1 MHILGVDTGGTF
13 TDLVYFN
20 GQSVLTHKELSTPHA
35 PEHAILRGIASLGID
50 TRDLHVVHGTTVAT
64 NALLEGKGAR
74 TVFVTNHGF
83 KDLLLIGRQT
93 REELYN
99 LTPGKKRTLFD
110 PELCL
115 EAGGRV
121 GPEGETVLPLP
132 AAEIEALVSGI
143 EQLDAE
149 AVAIC
154 LLFSFVDNRFEK
166 AIQDR
171 LADRCFV
178 SISSEVL
185 AEYREYER
193 GLATWIN
200 SYLGPVMQGYLSR
213 LSRQIPDSRIS
224 VMQSD
229 GLTLGTATAERN
241 AVRLLLSG
249 PAGGL
254 WGSFHIGAGM
264 GRTQL
269 LTFDMGGTST
279 DVSIINGEFDLTS
292 NGKIAGLPI
301 AVPMLDIHTI
311 GAGGGSIAWVDE
323 GGLLQV
329 GPDSAGALPGPACYG
344 RGGSHATVTDAHV
357 VLGRLPSSCKLAGN
371 LVLDDAAAQT
381 AVSNLAQRLDLD
393 IQTCAQG
400 IVRIAN
406 EQMAQALR
414 VMSVHRGHDPKDF
427 TLVSFGGAGGL
438 HVCDLAET
446 LRIRQA
452 LVPAHTG
459 VLSAFGLLAA
469 PSGKEVSQSCIRL
482 IGDCREEEVEAIF
495 DRLERRI
502 TSDLRVEATSAF
514 QLKREIDLRYQGQ
527 SATLRLPW
535 LNQVQAASAFH
546 ERHRDRFGYALDM
559 PVELVNVRLTM
570 QGADMPDMPLPR
582 IARRECGQP
591 VDRVRLQEFGVQVP
605 VFRRSDIGQ
614 EQVLNG
620 PAIIV
625 EAQATLYVAPQWTA
639 VQQDSGSLLLEHTG
653 TH

>member
-35 PEHAILRGIASLGID
+35 PEHAILRGIASMGID
-50 TRDLHVVHGTTVAT
+50 VEALQIVHGTTVAT

-99 LTPGKKRTLFD
+99 LTPGEKRTLFD
-110 PELCL
+110 PQLCL
-115 EAGGRV
+115 ETGGRV
-121 GPEGETVLPLP
+121 GPDGETVQPLP
-132 AAEIEALVSGI
+132 VEEIEALISRI
-143 EQLDAE
+143 EQLE
-149 AVAIC
+149 AGAIAIC
-154 LLFSFVDNRFEK
+154 LLFSFMDNRFEK
-166 AIQDR
+166 AIRDR
-171 LADRCFV
+171 LAGRYFV

-213 LSRQIPDSRIS
+213 LGRQVPDSRIS

-229 GLTLGTATAERN
+229 GLTLGTDTAERN

-254 WGSFHIGAGM
+254 WGSFHAGSDV
-264 GRTQL
+264 GRKRL

-279 DVSIINGEFDLTS
+279 DVSIIDGEFGLTGD
-292 NGKIAGLPI
+292 GKVAGLPV

-311 GAGGGSIAWVDE
+311 GAGGGSVAWVDE

-329 GPDSAGALPGPACYG
+329 GPDSAGASPGPACYG
-344 RGGSHATVTDAHV
+344 LGGHEATVTDAHV
-357 VLGRLPSSCKLAGN
+357 VLGRLPASCKLAGN
-371 LVLDDAAAQT
+371 LVLDGAAART
-381 AVSNLAQRLDLD
+381 AVTNLAGRLDLD
-393 IQTCAQG
+393 AQTCAQG

-438 HVCDLAET
+438 HVCDLAGA
-446 LRIRQA
+446 LQIRQA

-459 VLSAFGLLAA
+459 VLSAVGLLAA
-469 PSGKEVSQSCIRL
+469 PRGKEVSQSCIRRL
-482 IGDCREEEVEAIF
+482 DDCRQEDVQAIL
-495 DRLERRI
+495 DGLEQRI
-502 TSDLRVEATSAF
+502 ASDLGPEAGSTF
-514 QLKREIDLRYQGQ
+514 EFKPEIDLRYQGQ
-527 SATLRLPW
+527 SATLRVPW
-535 LNQVQAASAFH
+535 LHPSAAARAFH
-546 ERHRDRFGYALDM
+546 ERHRKRFGYALDM
-559 PVELVNVRLTM
+559 PVELVNVRLT
-570 QGADMPDMPLPR
+570 ARATDALDMPVPR
-582 IARRECGQP
+582 I
-591 VDRVRLQEFGVQVP
+591 DRQELGRPFDQVRLLELEMAVP
-605 VFRRSDIGQ
+605 VYRRSDIGLGQ
-614 EQVLNG
+614 TLPG
-620 PAIIV
+620 PAVIV
-625 EAQATLYVAPQWTA
+625 EAQATLYVAPGWKA
-639 VQQDSGSLLLEHTG
+639 AQQESGSLLLEQTDAC
-653 TH
+653 

>member
-1 MHILGVDTGGTF
+1 MRLLGVDTGGTF

-20 GQSVLTHKELSTPHA
+20 GQSVQTHKELSTPQA
-35 PEHAILRGIASLGID
+35 PERAIMRGIASLGID
-50 TRDLHVVHGTTVAT
+50 TRGLHIVHGTTVAT

-99 LTPGKKRTLFD
+99 LTPREKPTLFE
-110 PELCL
+110 PRLCL
-115 EAGGRV
+115 ESGGRIDPR
-121 GPEGETVLPLP
+121 GDTVLPLP
-132 AAEIEALVSGI
+132 VAEMDALADSI
-143 EQLDAE
+143 DQLDVE
-149 AVAIC
+149 AVAVC
-154 LLFSFVDNRFEK
+154 LLFSFVDDRFERMLK
-166 AIQDR
+166 AR
-171 LADRCFV
+171 LGEGYFV

-213 LSRQIPDSRIS
+213 LGEALPDSRLA

-229 GLTLGTATAERN
+229 GLTLSTAAAERN

-254 WGSFHIGAGM
+254 WGSLHTGTSV
-264 GRTQL
+264 RCTRL

-279 DVSIINGEFDLTS
+279 DVSIIDGEFELTRRG
-292 NGKIAGLPI
+292 NIAGLPV

-329 GPDSAGALPGPACYG
+329 GPDSAGASPGPACYG
-344 RGGSHATVTDAHV
+344 QGGGQPTVTDAHV

-371 LVLDDAAAQT
+371 LDLDPAASQSVIAR
-381 AVSNLAQRLDLD
+381 LAQRVSLDP
-393 IQTCAQG
+393 QTCAQG

-414 VMSVHRGHDPKDF
+414 VMSVYRGHDPKDF

-438 HVCDLAET
+438 HVCDLAES
-446 LRIRQA
+446 LRIHQA

-469 PSGKEVSQSCIRL
+469 PSGKEVSQSCIQL
-482 IGDCREEEVEAIF
+482 LDECGSEELEEVF
-495 DRLERRI
+495 TRLEHRI
-502 TSDLRVEATSAF
+502 ASDLKVESASPYA
-514 QLKREIDLRYQGQ
+514 LKRELDLRYQGQ
-527 SATLRLPW
+527 SATLRVPW
-535 LNQVQAASAFH
+535 QDPSSAGQAFH
-546 ERHRDRFGYALDM
+546 GRHRERYGYALDM
-559 PVELVNVRLTM
+559 PVELVNVRLT
-570 QGADMPDMPLPR
+570 ATNTDTPELPLPR
-582 IARRECGQP
+582 
-591 VDRVRLQEFGVQVP
+591 VDRTHPGSAIGKTRLHEFAKEVP
-605 VFRRSDIGQ
+605 VFRRSDIALGQ
-614 EQVLNG
+614 TLSG
-620 PAIIV
+620 PVIV
-625 EAQATLYVAPQWTA
+625 IEPQATQYIAPRWTA
-639 VQQDSGSLLLEHTG
+639 LQQESGSLLLEYAG
-653 TH
+653 

>member
-1 MHILGVDTGGTF
+1 MRLLGVDTGGTF

-20 GQSVLTHKELSTPHA
+20 GQSVLTHKELSTPQA
-35 PEHAILRGIASLGID
+35 PERAILSGIAALGID
-50 TRDLHVVHGTTVAT
+50 TQGLHIVHGTTVAT

-99 LTPGKKRTLFD
+99 LTPLKKRTLF
-110 PELCL
+110 ESQLCL
-115 EAGGRV
+115 ETGGRV
-121 GPEGETVLPLP
+121 DPQGNTVLPLT
-132 AAEIEALVSGI
+132 AEEVDALAESI

-149 AVAIC
+149 AVAVC
-154 LLFSFVDNRFEK
+154 LLFSFVDSRFEQALK
-166 AIQDR
+166 AR
-171 LADRCFV
+171 LGEQYFV

-213 LSRQIPDSRIS
+213 LGQQLPDAQLS

-229 GLTLGTATAERN
+229 GLTLSTAVAERN

-254 WGSFHIGAGM
+254 WGSLHTGASV
-264 GRTQL
+264 GRTRL

-279 DVSIINGEFDLTS
+279 DVSIIDGGFDLTS
-292 NGKIAGLPI
+292 RGKIAELPV

-329 GPDSAGALPGPACYG
+329 GPDSAGASPGPACYG
-344 RGGSHATVTDAHV
+344 NGGCHVTVTDAHV
-357 VLGRLPSSCKLAGN
+357 VLGRLPSSCRLAGN
-371 LVLDDAAAQT
+371 LKLDHAASQNVLSRLAA
-381 AVSNLAQRLDLD
+381 RLDLD
-393 IQTCAQG
+393 PQTCAQG

-414 VMSVHRGHDPKDF
+414 VMSVYRGHDPKDF

-438 HVCDLAET
+438 HVCDLAEI
-446 LRIRQA
+446 LRIHQA

-469 PSGKEVSQSCIRL
+469 PSGKEVSQSRIKL
-482 IGDCREEEVEAIF
+482 LEDCESRELEDVFA
-495 DRLERRI
+495 RLEQRI
-502 TSDLRVEATSAF
+502 ASDLKAESASSY
-514 QLKREIDLRYQGQ
+514 QLKRELDLRYQGQ
-527 SATLRLPW
+527 SSTLRLPW
-535 LNQVQAASAFH
+535 LNLARTGQVFH
-546 ERHRDRFGYALDM
+546 ERHRARYGYALDM
-559 PVELVNVRLTM
+559 PVELVTLRLTAT
-570 QGADMPDMPLPR
+570 GADTPELPLPR
-582 IARRECGQP
+582 IARRAQGAAFGQTS
-591 VDRVRLQEFGVQVP
+591 LHELMMEVP
-605 VFRRSDIGQ
+605 VFKRSDIGQ
-614 EQVLNG
+614 DQTLTG
-620 PAIIV
+620 PVIV
-625 EAQATLYVAPQWTA
+625 IEPQATLYVAPKWTA
-639 VQQDSGSLLLEHTG
+639 VAQDSGSLLLEYKL
-653 TH
+653 

>member
-35 PEHAILRGIASLGID
+35 PEHAILRGIASMGID
-50 TRDLHVVHGTTVAT
+50 VKALQIVHGTTVAT

-99 LTPGKKRTLFD
+99 LTPGEKRTLFD
-110 PELCL
+110 PQLCL
-115 EAGGRV
+115 ETGGRV
-121 GPEGETVLPLP
+121 GPEGETVQPLP
-132 AAEIEALVSGI
+132 AEEIEALISRI
-143 EQLDAE
+143 EQLE
-149 AVAIC
+149 AGAIAIC
-154 LLFSFVDNRFEK
+154 LLFSFMDNRFEK
-166 AIQDR
+166 AIRDR
-171 LADRCFV
+171 LAGRYFI

-213 LSRQIPDSRIS
+213 LGRQVPDSLIS

-229 GLTLGTATAERN
+229 GLTLGTDMAERN

-254 WGSFHIGAGM
+254 WGSFHAGSDV
-264 GRTQL
+264 GCKRL

-279 DVSIINGEFDLTS
+279 DVSIIDGEFGLTGD
-292 NGKIAGLPI
+292 GKVAGLPV

-311 GAGGGSIAWVDE
+311 GAGGGSVAWVDE

-329 GPDSAGALPGPACYG
+329 GPDSAGASPGPACYG
-344 RGGSHATVTDAHV
+344 LGGHEATVTDAHV
-357 VLGRLPSSCKLAGN
+357 VLGRLPASCKLAGN
-371 LVLDDAAAQT
+371 LVLDGAAART
-381 AVSNLAQRLDLD
+381 AVTNLARRLDLD
-393 IQTCAQG
+393 AQTCAQG

-438 HVCDLAET
+438 HVCDLAGA
-446 LRIRQA
+446 LQIRQA

-459 VLSAFGLLAA
+459 VLSAVGLLAA
-469 PSGKEVSQSCIRL
+469 PRGKEVSQSCIRRL
-482 IGDCREEEVEAIF
+482 DDCRQEEVQAIL
-495 DRLERRI
+495 DGLEQRI
-502 TSDLRVEATSAF
+502 ASDLGPEAGSAF
-514 QLKREIDLRYQGQ
+514 ELKPEIDLRYQGQ
-527 SATLRLPW
+527 SATLRVPW
-535 LNQVQAASAFH
+535 LHPSAAARAFH
-546 ERHRDRFGYALDM
+546 ERHRKRFGYALDM
-559 PVELVNVRLTM
+559 PVELVNVRLT
-570 QGADMPDMPLPR
+570 ARATDALDMPVPR
-582 IARRECGQP
+582 IDRQEPGRPFDQARLLE
-591 VDRVRLQEFGVQVP
+591 LEMAVP
-605 VFRRSDIGQ
+605 VYRRSDIGLGQ
-614 EQVLNG
+614 TLPG
-620 PAIIV
+620 PAVIV
-625 EAQATLYVAPQWTA
+625 EAQATLYVAPGWKA
-639 VQQDSGSLLLEHTG
+639 AQQESGSLLLEQTDAC
-653 TH
+653 

>member
-35 PEHAILRGIASLGID
+35 PEHAILRGIATLGID
-50 TRDLHVVHGTTVAT
+50 IEALQVVHGTTVAT

-83 KDLLLIGRQT
+83 SDLLRIGRQT
-93 REELYN
+93 RDELYN
-99 LTPGKKRTLFD
+99 LTPREKRTLFD
-110 PELCL
+110 PQLSL
-115 EAGGRV
+115 ETGGRV
-121 GPEGETVLPLP
+121 GADGKTVQPLP
-132 AAEIEALVSGI
+132 AEEIEALVSRI
-143 EQLDAE
+143 EQLDAR

-166 AIQDR
+166 AIRER
-171 LADRCFV
+171 LAGRYFV
-178 SISSEVL
+178 SVSSEVL

-193 GLATWIN
+193 GLATWVN

-213 LSRQIPDSRIS
+213 LGEKLPDSRIS

-229 GLTLGTATAERN
+229 GLTLGTDTAERN

-254 WGSFHIGAGM
+254 WGSFHAGAGV
-264 GRTQL
+264 GHRRL

-279 DVSIINGEFDLTS
+279 DVSIIDGEFGLT
-292 NGKIAGLPI
+292 GEGRIAGLPI

-311 GAGGGSIAWVDE
+311 GAGGGSVAWVDE

-329 GPDSAGALPGPACYG
+329 GPDSAGASPGPACYG
-344 RGGSHATVTDAHV
+344 RGGSQATVTDAHV

-371 LVLDDAAAQT
+371 LALDADAART
-381 AVSNLAQRLDLD
+381 AVSDLARRLGLD
-393 IQTCAQG
+393 TQTCAQG

-414 VMSVHRGHDPKDF
+414 VMSVHRGHDPKHF

-438 HVCDLAET
+438 HVCDLAGA

-459 VLSAFGLLAA
+459 VLSAVGLLAA
-469 PSGKEVSQSCIRL
+469 PSGKEVSLSCIRL
-482 IGDCREEEVEAIF
+482 LDRCQEDEVSGIFGQLECRITDDLGAEAISEF
-495 DRLERRI
+495 R
-502 TSDLRVEATSAF
+502 F
-514 QLKREIDLRYQGQ
+514 KREIDLRYQGQ

-535 LNQVQAASAFH
+535 LGRDAAARAFH
-546 ERHRDRFGYALDM
+546 ERHRERFGYALDM
-559 PVELVNVRLTM
+559 PVELVNVRLTAH
-570 QGADMPDMPLPR
+570 GTDALDMPAPQ
-582 IARRECGQP
+582 IARREPGRPFDQAAL
-591 VDRVRLQEFGVQVP
+591 VELETQVP
-605 VFRRSDIGQ
+605 VFTRPDIGQ
-614 EQVLNG
+614 GQALTG

-625 EAQATLYVAPQWTA
+625 EAQATLYLAPGWTA
-639 VQQDSGSLLLEHTG
+639 VQQVSGSLLLERTDAC
-653 TH
+653 